1 MTDFIPGN
9 IKRRHFE
16 AHSFA
21 LDGSLNKPLKL
32 QKGKNNHKNGQYR
45 LSAVFQAMCYQ
56 HYCLNFSRYFSQYK
70 IITQKLIHVWNHMR
84 VSK

>member
-32 QKGKNNHKNGQYR
+32 QKGQNYHKNCQYR

-56 HYCLNFSRYFSQYK
+56 HLLSQFLPLFFTVQNNHTKTHTCLEPHEGQ
-70 IITQKLIHVWNHMR
+70 
-84 VSK
+84 